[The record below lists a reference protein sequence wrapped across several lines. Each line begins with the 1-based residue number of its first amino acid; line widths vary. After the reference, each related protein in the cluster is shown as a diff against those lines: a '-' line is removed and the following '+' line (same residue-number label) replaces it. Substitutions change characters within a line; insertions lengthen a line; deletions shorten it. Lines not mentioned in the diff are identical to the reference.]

1 MSSPLIPFEKKK
13 KRNHD
18 FAYLLIMLGLFFGA
32 FIFVMLTVNYLL
44 RSLPIP

>member
-1 MSSPLIPFEKKK
+1 MPLIPFEKKK

-18 FAYLLIMLGLFFGA
+18 VAYLLIMLGLFFGA

-44 RSLPIP
+44 RSIPLP

>member
-1 MSSPLIPFEKKK
+1 MSSPLIPFEKNK

-18 FAYLLIMLGLFFGA
+18 VAALMILLGLFFGA

-44 RSLPIP
+44 RSIPLP